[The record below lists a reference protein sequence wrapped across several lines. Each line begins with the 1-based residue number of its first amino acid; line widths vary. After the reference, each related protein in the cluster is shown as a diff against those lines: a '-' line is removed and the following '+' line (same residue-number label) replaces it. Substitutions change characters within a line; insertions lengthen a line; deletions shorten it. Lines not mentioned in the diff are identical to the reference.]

1 VRSAARIDGRGTIAG
16 GAAIGGQ
23 YRMIAPFE
31 VMMDPMTFISVTEQP
46 IEEFANDMRN
56 KIRSSLVFAQL
67 TSTVTNSIPI
77 SGEVSILLSN
87 KTLFPLD
94 TTQEMLSIFRDSL
107 AAQDPSWSVTDS
119 IYVLNK
125 CSSLNPDSSA
135 EDLYIFSIMDDFQD
149 CIDGVVYL
157 IKFNPLGK
165 DTIIS
170 YVDTLLKVIL
180 PEPAEYYSDTST
192 VGHPGQV
199 ATPGVIS
206 YASEIDTNR
215 LFLLTDYGEH
225 YTAPRFHLNGS
236 NGKSVYLTVN
246 DYIDIST
253 FLILRMSNTGMF
265 ETAPDEL
272 VILYPNGGETLTA
285 GDEYYIK
292 WKTFGSVSSID
303 LDYATVTDP
312 DEDDWIEIVADTV
325 NIDSLLW
332 IPTAI
337 SDSVRIRIRDP
348 NSLDEDT
355 GEYTIEDVNGW
366 YFSVTGGRA
375 AKIVGNQT
383 NVPFNTRGKKQR

>member
-1 VRSAARIDGRGTIAG
+1 
-16 GAAIGGQ
+16 
-23 YRMIAPFE
+23 
-31 VMMDPMTFISVTEQP
+31 MTFISVTETP
-46 IEEFANDMRN
+46 IKEFANDMRN
-56 KIRSSLVFAQL
+56 KIRSSLVYAQL

-77 SGEVSILLSN
+77 SGEIAILLSN

-107 AAQDPSWSVTDS
+107 AAQDPSWFDTDS

-125 CSSLNPDSSA
+125 CAQLNPDSSA
-135 EDLYIFSIMDDFQD
+135 ENLYIFSIMDDFKS

-157 IKFNPLGK
+157 VKYNPTGK

-215 LFLLTDYGEH
+215 LFLLTDYGDH

-253 FLILRMSNTGMF
+253 FLVLRMTNTGMF
-265 ETAPDEL
+265 ETAPDEFVL
-272 VILYPNGGETLTA
+272 LYPNGGETLTS
-285 GDEYYIK
+285 GQEYDIK
-292 WKTFGSVSSID
+292 WKTYGNVS
-303 LDYATVTDP
+303 
-312 DEDDWIEIVADTV
+312 TV
-325 NIDSLLW
+325 NIDFAIGANPLEADWVEIASEIANVDSLPW
-332 IPTAI
+332 IPVAE
-337 SDSVRIRIRDP
+337 SDSVRLRIRDP
-348 NSLDEDT
+348 NSFDDKAGIYKTEDKS
-355 GEYTIEDVNGW
+355 GW
-366 YFSVTGGRA
+366 YFSVVGGRA
-375 AKIVGNQT
+375 AKRAGV
-383 NVPFNTRGKKQR
+383 NTDNKSIGKRFIK